1 MIKTCYL
8 DASAIVKVVF
18 PEPES
23 DRVIRYLGESALVLT
38 TIVCFV
44 EALGVL
50 KRKYERNQTSHEEYL
65 TSCAILMGQVSNKY
79 IEIDE
84 KVKLWDPAIFSQVEE
99 VAKLYC
105 LDVSDAF
112 QVIALKTGF
121 LSPFRGSQS
130 EAVVV
135 TADRKLSLVLKKEE
149 CRVWY
154 CLEELPT

>member
-1 MIKTCYL
+1 MIKTCYF
-8 DASAIVKVVF
+8 DASAVVKVVF
-18 PEPES
+18 REPGS
-23 DRVIRYLGESALVLT
+23 DRVIEYLGKNGLVYT

-65 TSCAILMGQVSNKY
+65 TSCAILMGQVQDHY

-112 QVIALKTGF
+112 QVIALKTGC
-121 LSPFRGSQS
+121 LSPFNLDDALFG
-130 EAVVV
+130 
-135 TADRKLSLVLKKEE
+135 
-149 CRVWY
+149 
-154 CLEELPT
+154 